1 MQAKNAVATSQRTR
15 GRNSAAHLFA
25 RVRDQSR
32 QAGGG
37 AEAAVCPGNRA
48 HAVFGRP
55 IIEQNA
61 AAAVHLQ
68 VYKASRQQN
77 ACRNTR
83 LPPIGWNLAGRSDTG
98 DAAAPDHHGSA
109 TMPAATVKNTVRNDG
124 ALFDVS
130 LVLAHI
136 FPRGSDRWC
145 CKF

>member
-1 MQAKNAVATSQRTR
+1 
-15 GRNSAAHLFA
+15 
-25 RVRDQSR
+25 
-32 QAGGG
+32 
-37 AEAAVCPGNRA
+37 
-48 HAVFGRP
+48 
-55 IIEQNA
+55 
-61 AAAVHLQ
+61 
-68 VYKASRQQN
+68 YKASRQQN

-136 FPRGSDRWC
+136 FPRGSDRSC
-145 CKF
+145 CKFSINQTRIHRASQGAVMSTSLVV